1 MGRGNHIT
9 IQVDPFVKERLS
21 LSAHFGRNQSLM
33 RRIVIH
39 GSVLIGLVLAGGSPG
54 SATEGGL
61 LQVGVTGQAP
71 SEPARNP
78 TAMLRSETAQKLMLD
93 LSERPHSRVEIDAAL
108 GDQPFTVDDMVA
120 VGLLRQQD
128 GKYWIDFNLLRV
140 EDQLRILEV
149 SERFGRQLA
158 RAVLEHRNELER
170 IAQGHAQPGHDLS
183 AEFLYFVLGC
193 FSLDWDGLDLTQ
205 EKRWRLGAQREID
218 GQTFTPWAKEKG
230 AEISLRGFYWGS
242 HNDEV
247 EGIKLTTFGDHHSL
261 PRFALPDLFWRNT
274 TSFRGYD
281 ELPDATQI
289 ANRMFA
295 VYEPDIAADVGRVMM
310 ELGSQSQKVETLSA
324 ATGIDPP
331 KLEPVLAFLQAAE
344 YIEPAG
350 DAWQAKA
357 LVLRAEDAERVAAM
371 VDLGREIM
379 LGWHEEHYESVR
391 DSLSDLTPLRNGV
404 PFERVYTE
412 IWHFVFGFANRILV
426 EEGLFADP
434 YDEGRRYPGFL
445 PLVWDASLGESL

>member
-1 MGRGNHIT
+1 
-9 IQVDPFVKERLS
+9 
-21 LSAHFGRNQSLM
+21 M
-33 RRIVIH
+33 RRIVIY
-39 GSVLIGLVLAGGSPG
+39 GFVLIFLVIAGIPAW
-54 SATEGGL
+54 SAAQGGL
-61 LQVGVTGQAP
+61 LQVGVTGQPP

-78 TAMLRSETAQKLMLD
+78 TAILRSETVQRLILD
-93 LSERPHSRVEIDAAL
+93 ISERPRSGPEIATAL

-120 VGLLRQQD
+120 VGLLREQD

-149 SERFGRQLA
+149 SEQFGRQLA
-158 RAVLEHRNELER
+158 RAVLEHRNELEA

-193 FSLDWDGLDLTQ
+193 FSLDWDGLDLTE
-205 EKRWRLGAQREID
+205 EKGWRLGAQREI
-218 GQTFTPWAKEKG
+218 GGATFTPWAKEKG

-242 HNDEV
+242 HNTEV

-261 PRFALPDLFWRNT
+261 PRFALPDLFWSNT

-281 ELPDATQI
+281 ELPDETKT

-295 VYEPDIAADVGRVMM
+295 VYEPDISADVARVMM
-310 ELGSQSQKVETLSA
+310 ELGSRAQNVEALSEG
-324 ATGIDPP
+324 TGIDRV
-331 KLEPVLAFLQAAE
+331 KLEPVLAFLEAAE
-344 YIEPAG
+344 YIELVG

-357 LVLRAEDAERVAAM
+357 LVLRPEDADRVAA
-371 VDLGREIM
+371 VVELGRGIM
-379 LGWHEEHYESVR
+379 LGWHEEHYESLR
-391 DSLSDLTPLRNGV
+391 KSLSDLTPLRNGV

-412 IWHFVFGFANRILV
+412 IWHFVFGFANHILV

-434 YDEGRRYPGFL
+434 YGEGRRYQGFL
-445 PLVWDASLGESL
+445 PLVWDASLGESP